1 MHQHLL
7 NKSYMLEQQ
16 LKGEKMKQIA
26 LEKEIVYLEALTK
39 AMKSGFQEAIGSWK
53 RHAKGIKKQKLHRE
67 QLTKETVVYKIP
79 FPSSKGITDD
89 ESAMTYLKNNMMHL
103 YPGYTL
109 EKVIGYY
116 QEETNEY
123 EWVAQL
129 LRNITCEEQTLYNME
144 EL

>member
-1 MHQHLL
+1 
-7 NKSYMLEQQ
+7 MLEQQ
-16 LKGEKMKQIA
+16 LKGEKMKKIA

-79 FPSSKGITDD
+79 FPSSNSITDD
-89 ESAMTYLKNNMMHL
+89 ESAITYVKNNMMHL

-129 LRNITCEEQTLYNME
+129 LRNITFEEQTLYNME